1 MLKIMWCRR
10 QKCYKRRENKSRL
23 WRERMFGLIHCFG
36 KMQLSGMPRLEKKRL
51 FCFKFKLI
59 FVFSVAAW
67 LYLSNCYQQLTVN
80 GLIGR
85 LASVQKP
92 VEEEKGRKQETQ
104 RSKHLIMAKN
114 VLVWQ
119 LLMKTATCNFAQV
132 EMFKLILQD

>member
-1 MLKIMWCRR
+1 M
-10 QKCYKRRENKSRL
+10 
-23 WRERMFGLIHCFG
+23 
-36 KMQLSGMPRLEKKRL
+36 SG
-51 FCFKFKLI
+51 
-59 FVFSVAAW
+59 V
-67 LYLSNCYQQLTVN
+67 T
-80 GLIGR
+80 GR
-85 LASVQKP
+85 LASAQKP